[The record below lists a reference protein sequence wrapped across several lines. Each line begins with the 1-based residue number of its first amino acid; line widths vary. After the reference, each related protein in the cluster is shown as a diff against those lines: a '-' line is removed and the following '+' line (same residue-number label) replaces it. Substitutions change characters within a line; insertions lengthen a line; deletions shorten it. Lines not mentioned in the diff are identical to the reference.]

1 MKKIKIK
8 TLEEEIYYEKLD
20 NGLEVYLFN
29 KDTFKSNYV
38 TFTTKYGSVYNEFV
52 PINSDKMTSF
62 PKGIAHFLEHKVF
75 AVKEGPDPMEF
86 FSRSGA
92 ICNAYTTF
100 DNTTYLFYATN
111 KLKENICYL
120 LDYVQ
125 ELYLT
130 PESVENEKKIISEE
144 IHMYDDRPS
153 EVLAERIRLN
163 ALNTNPYRDSI
174 IGTTS
179 DISKITKDNLEVC
192 YNTFYHPSNMF
203 LVVVG
208 SFDHEEIM
216 SSIRDNQKN
225 KKFDKLS
232 EIKIKEFKEEDKV
245 HKKEEI
251 IESTTSVPKVALT
264 IKMPIK
270 NIKLSRR
277 ELSLYLYILFTSMFD
292 ETSEFD
298 EELKKDKIISNTT
311 YVSTLNTKSH
321 MLISII
327 NETPKYKEFIKRV
340 EDKLKNININEK
352 DFNRK
357 KKVLISNEIFAYEYA
372 EQINDIILDDILYTS
387 SIEEDPIG
395 TIEDLKLDVLNDLIK
410 KIDINNTS
418 KIILKNKES
427 NNIRNS

>member
-8 TLEEEIYYEKLD
+8 GLDEVICYEKLD

-29 KDTFKSNYV
+29 KETFKSSYV

-52 PINSDKMTSF
+52 PIGKKMTTF

-75 AVKEGPDPMEF
+75 AVKDGPDPMEF

-100 DNTTYLFYATN
+100 DNTTYLFYATS

-125 ELYLT
+125 DLFLT
-130 PESVENEKKIISEE
+130 EESVENEKSIISEE

-153 EVLAERIRLN
+153 EVLAEKIRLN
-163 ALNTNPYRDSI
+163 ALISNPYRDSI
-174 IGTTS
+174 IGTTD
-179 DISKITKDNLEVC
+179 DISKITKEDLETC
-192 YNTFYHPSNMF
+192 YKTFYHPSNMF

-208 SFDHEEIM
+208 SFDVDEIM
-216 SSIRDNQKN
+216 TSIKDNQRN
-225 KKFDKLS
+225 KAFDPFNEIEVK
-232 EIKIKEFKEEDKV
+232 EIKEKDEV
-245 HKKEEI
+245 YKKEEI
-251 IESTTSVPKVALT
+251 INSTTSIPKVALT

-270 NIKLSRR
+270 GINLSRR

-292 ETSEFD
+292 ETSSFD
-298 EELKKDKIISNTT
+298 EELKKDNIISNTT
-311 YVSTLNTKSH
+311 YVSTLNTNTH

-327 NETPKYKEFIKRV
+327 NETDKYSEFINKV
-340 EDKLKNININEK
+340 EDKLKNISISEE

-372 EQINDIILDDILYTS
+372 EQINDIILDDILYTGKV
-387 SIEEDPIG
+387 EDNPIG
-395 TIEDLKLDVLNDLIK
+395 VIENLKLEVLNEIIK
-410 KIDINNTS
+410 KINSKNIS
-418 KIILKNKES
+418 KIILKNK
-427 NNIRNS
+427 N

>member
-8 TLEEEIYYEKLD
+8 GLDEVICYEKLD

-29 KDTFKSNYV
+29 KESFKSSYV
-38 TFTTKYGSVYNEFV
+38 TFTTKYGSVYNEFI
-52 PINSDKMTSF
+52 PIGSNKMTSF

-75 AVKEGPDPMEF
+75 AVKDGPDPMEF

-100 DNTTYLFYATN
+100 DNTTYLFYATS

-125 ELYLT
+125 DLFLT
-130 PESVENEKKIISEE
+130 EESVENEKSIISEE

-153 EVLAERIRLN
+153 EVLAEKIRLN
-163 ALNTNPYRDSI
+163 ALISNPYRDSI
-174 IGTTS
+174 IGTTD
-179 DISKITKDNLEVC
+179 DISKITKEDLETC
-192 YNTFYHPSNMF
+192 YKTFYHPSNMF

-208 SFDHEEIM
+208 SFDVDEIM
-216 SSIRDNQKN
+216 TSIKDNQRN
-225 KKFDKLS
+225 KAFDS
-232 EIKIKEFKEEDKV
+232 FNEIEVKGIKEKDEV
-245 HKKEEI
+245 YKKEEI
-251 IESTTSVPKVALT
+251 INSTTSIPKVALT

-270 NIKLSRR
+270 GINLSRR

-292 ETSEFD
+292 ETSSFD
-298 EELKKDKIISNTT
+298 EELKKDNIISNTT
-311 YVSTLNTKSH
+311 YVSTLNTNTH

-327 NETPKYKEFIKRV
+327 NETDKYSEFINKV
-340 EDKLKNININEK
+340 EDKLKNISISEE

-372 EQINDIILDDILYTS
+372 EQINDIILDDILYTGKV
-387 SIEEDPIG
+387 EDNPIG
-395 TIEDLKLDVLNDLIK
+395 VIENLKLEVLNEIIK
-410 KIDINNTS
+410 KINSKNIS
-418 KIILKNKES
+418 KIILKNK
-427 NNIRNS
+427 N

>member
-1 MKKIKIK
+1 MKKIKINK
-8 TLEEEIYYEKLD
+8 LDEELYYEKLD

-29 KDTFKSNYV
+29 KESFRSSYV

-52 PINSDKMTSF
+52 PINSKKMTTF

-75 AVKEGPDPMEF
+75 AVKDGPDPMEF

-100 DNTTYLFYATN
+100 DNTTYLFYATS

-130 PESVENEKKIISEE
+130 EESVENEKNIISEE

-153 EVLAERIRLN
+153 EVLAEKIRLN
-163 ALNTNPYRDSI
+163 TLNSNPYRDSI
-174 IGTTS
+174 IGTTD
-179 DISKITKDNLEVC
+179 DISNITKEDLETC
-192 YNTFYHPSNMF
+192 YKTFYHPSNMF

-208 SFDHEEIM
+208 SFDVEEIM
-216 SSIRDNQKN
+216 TTIRDNQKN
-225 KKFDKLS
+225 KEFDALE
-232 EIKIKEFKEEDKV
+232 EIKIKEFKEKDEV
-245 HKKEEI
+245 YKKEEI
-251 IESTTSVPKVALT
+251 IESTTSIPKVALT

-270 NIKLSRR
+270 DLKLSRR

-292 ETSEFD
+292 ETSSFD
-298 EELKKDKIISNTT
+298 EELKKDNIITNTT
-311 YVSTLNTKSH
+311 YVSTLNTNTH

-327 NETPKYKEFIKRV
+327 NETPKYKEFINQV
-340 EDKLKNININEK
+340 ENKLNDLSISKQ
-352 DFNRK
+352 DFSRK

-372 EQINDIILDDILYTS
+372 EQINDIILDDILYTGKV
-387 SIEEDPIG
+387 ENDPIG
-395 TIEDLKLDVLNDLIK
+395 VIDNLKIEVLNDLIK
-410 KIDINNTS
+410 KIDSKNIS
-418 KIILKNKES
+418 KIILKKKDENAL
-427 NNIRNS
+427 

>member
-8 TLEEEIYYEKLD
+8 GLDELICYEKLD

-29 KDTFKSNYV
+29 KETFKSSYV
-38 TFTTKYGSVYNEFV
+38 TFTTKYGSVYNEFI
-52 PINSDKMTSF
+52 PIGSNKMTSF

-75 AVKEGPDPMEF
+75 AVKDGPDPMEF

-100 DNTTYLFYATN
+100 DNTTYLFYATS

-125 ELYLT
+125 DLFLT
-130 PESVENEKKIISEE
+130 EESVENEKSIISEE

-153 EVLAERIRLN
+153 EVLAEKIRLN
-163 ALNTNPYRDSI
+163 ALISNPYRDSI
-174 IGTTS
+174 IGTTD
-179 DISKITKDNLEVC
+179 DISKITKEDLETC
-192 YNTFYHPSNMF
+192 YKTFYHPSNMF

-208 SFDHEEIM
+208 SFDVDEIM
-216 SSIRDNQKN
+216 TSIKDNQRN
-225 KKFDKLS
+225 KVFDS
-232 EIKIKEFKEEDKV
+232 FNEIEVKGIKEKDEV
-245 HKKEEI
+245 YKKEEI
-251 IESTTSVPKVALT
+251 INSTTSIPKVALT

-270 NIKLSRR
+270 GINLSRR

-292 ETSEFD
+292 ETSSFD
-298 EELKKDKIISNTT
+298 EELKKDNIISNTT
-311 YVSTLNTKSH
+311 YVSTLNTNTH

-327 NETPKYKEFIKRV
+327 NETDKYSEFINKV
-340 EDKLKNININEK
+340 EDKLKNISISEE

-372 EQINDIILDDILYTS
+372 EQINDIILDDILYTGKV
-387 SIEEDPIG
+387 EDNPIG
-395 TIEDLKLDVLNDLIK
+395 VIENLELEVLNEIIK
-410 KIDINNTS
+410 KINSKNIS
-418 KIILKNKES
+418 KIILKNK
-427 NNIRNS
+427 N

>member
-8 TLEEEIYYEKLD
+8 NLEEVVYFEKLD
-20 NGLEVYLFN
+20 NGLEVYLLN
-29 KDTFKSNYV
+29 KETFKSNYV
-38 TFTTKYGSVYNEFV
+38 TFTTKYGSVYNEFA
-52 PINSDKMTSF
+52 PIGSDKIVSF

-75 AVKEGPDPMEF
+75 AVKDGPDPMEF

-92 ICNAYTTF
+92 VCNAYTTF

-111 KLKENICYL
+111 RLKENICYL
-120 LDYVQ
+120 LDYVG
-125 ELYLT
+125 ELYVT
-130 PESVENEKKIISEE
+130 DDSVENEKNIISEE

-153 EVLAERIRLN
+153 EVLSEKIRYN

-174 IGTTS
+174 IGTTD
-179 DISKITKDNLEVC
+179 DIGKITKEDLETC

-208 SFDHEEIM
+208 SFNPEEIM
-216 SSIRDNQKN
+216 SCIKDNQKN
-225 KKFDKLS
+225 KKFSKLE
-232 EIKIKEFKEEDKV
+232 EIKVKEIKEKDEV
-245 HKKEEI
+245 YKKEEI
-251 IESTTSVPKVALT
+251 IESTSSIPKISLT

-292 ETSEFD
+292 ETSDFD

-311 YVSTLNTKSH
+311 YVSTLNSSTH

-327 NETPKYKEFIKRV
+327 NETPKYDEFIKMV
-340 EDKLKNININEK
+340 EDKLKSISISEE

-372 EQINDIILDDILYTS
+372 EQINDIILDDILYTG

-395 TIEDLKLDVLNDLIK
+395 TIERLKLDILNELIK
-410 KIDINNTS
+410 KINTNNIS
-418 KIILKNKES
+418 KIILKNSKK
-427 NNIRNS
+427 

>member
-8 TLEEEIYYEKLD
+8 KLDEELYYEKLD

-29 KDTFKSNYV
+29 KESFKSSYV
-38 TFTTKYGSVYNEFV
+38 TFTTKYGSVYNEFI
-52 PINSDKMTSF
+52 PIGSKKMTTF

-75 AVKEGPDPMEF
+75 AVKDGPDPMEF

-100 DNTTYLFYATN
+100 DNTTYLFYATS

-125 ELYLT
+125 DLYLT
-130 PESVENEKKIISEE
+130 DESVENEKKIISEE
-144 IHMYDDRPS
+144 IHMYDDRPA
-153 EVLAERIRLN
+153 EVLSEKIRLN
-163 ALNTNPYRDSI
+163 ALNSNPYRDSI

-179 DISKITKDNLEVC
+179 DISKITKEDLETC
-192 YNTFYHPSNMF
+192 YKTFYHPSNMF

-208 SFDHEEIM
+208 SFDVEEIM
-216 SSIRDNQKN
+216 TAIRDNQG
-225 KKFDKLS
+225 KKVFDVLE
-232 EIKIKEFKEEDKV
+232 EIKIKEFKEKDDV
-245 HKKEEI
+245 YKKEEI
-251 IESTTSVPKVALT
+251 IESTTSIPKVALT

-270 NIKLSRR
+270 DIKLSRR

-292 ETSEFD
+292 ETSSFD

-311 YVSTLNTKSH
+311 YVSTLNTNTH

-327 NETPKYKEFIKRV
+327 NETNKDKEFIKRV
-340 EDKLKNININEK
+340 EDKLKDISISEE

-372 EQINDIILDDILYTS
+372 EQINDIILDDLIYTGKV
-387 SIEEDPIG
+387 EDNPIG
-395 TIEDLKLDVLNDLIK
+395 VIENLNIEVLNDLIK
-410 KIDINNTS
+410 KIDTKNIS
-418 KIILKNKES
+418 KIVLKN
-427 NNIRNS
+427 NNDK

>member
-8 TLEEEIYYEKLD
+8 GLDEVICYEKLD

-29 KDTFKSNYV
+29 KESFKSSYV
-38 TFTTKYGSVYNEFV
+38 TFTTKYGSVYNEFI
-52 PINSDKMTSF
+52 PIGSNKMTSF

-75 AVKEGPDPMEF
+75 AVKDGPDPMEF

-100 DNTTYLFYATN
+100 DNTTYLFYATS

-125 ELYLT
+125 DLFLT
-130 PESVENEKKIISEE
+130 EEAVENEKSIISEE

-153 EVLAERIRLN
+153 EVLAEKIRLN
-163 ALNTNPYRDSI
+163 ALISNPYRDSI
-174 IGTTS
+174 IGTTD
-179 DISKITKDNLEVC
+179 DISKITKEDLETC
-192 YNTFYHPSNMF
+192 YKTFYHPSNMF

-208 SFDHEEIM
+208 SFDVDEIM
-216 SSIRDNQKN
+216 ASIKDNQRN
-225 KKFDKLS
+225 KAFDS
-232 EIKIKEFKEEDKV
+232 FNEIEVKGIKEKDEV
-245 HKKEEI
+245 YKKEEI
-251 IESTTSVPKVALT
+251 INSTTSIPKVALT

-270 NIKLSRR
+270 GINLSRR

-292 ETSEFD
+292 ETSSFD
-298 EELKKDKIISNTT
+298 EELKKDNIISNTT
-311 YVSTLNTKSH
+311 YVSTLNTNTH

-327 NETPKYKEFIKRV
+327 NETDKYSEFINKV
-340 EDKLKNININEK
+340 EDKLKNISISEE

-372 EQINDIILDDILYTS
+372 EQINDIILDDILYTGKV
-387 SIEEDPIG
+387 EDNPIG
-395 TIEDLKLDVLNDLIK
+395 VIENLKLEVLNEIIK
-410 KIDINNTS
+410 KINSKNIS
-418 KIILKNKES
+418 KIILKSKN
-427 NNIRNS
+427 

>member
-8 TLEEEIYYEKLD
+8 GLDEVICYEKLD

-29 KDTFKSNYV
+29 KETFKSSYV
-38 TFTTKYGSVYNEFV
+38 TFTTKYGSVYNEFI
-52 PINSDKMTSF
+52 PIGSNKMTSF

-75 AVKEGPDPMEF
+75 AVKDGPDPMEF

-100 DNTTYLFYATN
+100 DNTTYLFYATS

-125 ELYLT
+125 DLFLT
-130 PESVENEKKIISEE
+130 EESVENEKSIISEE

-153 EVLAERIRLN
+153 EVLAEKIRLN
-163 ALNTNPYRDSI
+163 ALISNPYRDSI
-174 IGTTS
+174 IGTTD
-179 DISKITKDNLEVC
+179 DISKITKEDLETC
-192 YNTFYHPSNMF
+192 YKTFYHPSNMF

-208 SFDHEEIM
+208 SFDVDEIM
-216 SSIRDNQKN
+216 TSIKDNQRN
-225 KKFDKLS
+225 KAFDS
-232 EIKIKEFKEEDKV
+232 FNEIEVKGIKEKDEV
-245 HKKEEI
+245 YKKEEI
-251 IESTTSVPKVALT
+251 INSTTSIPKVALT

-270 NIKLSRR
+270 GINLSRR

-292 ETSEFD
+292 ETSSFD
-298 EELKKDKIISNTT
+298 EELKKDNIISNTT
-311 YVSTLNTKSH
+311 YVSTLNTNTH

-327 NETPKYKEFIKRV
+327 NETDKYSEFINKV
-340 EDKLKNININEK
+340 EDKLKNISISEE

-372 EQINDIILDDILYTS
+372 EQINDIILDDILYTGKV
-387 SIEEDPIG
+387 EDNPIG
-395 TIEDLKLDVLNDLIK
+395 VIENLKLEVLNEIIK
-410 KIDINNTS
+410 KINSKNIS
-418 KIILKNKES
+418 KIILKNK
-427 NNIRNS
+427 N

>member
-8 TLEEEIYYEKLD
+8 GLDEVICYEKLD

-29 KDTFKSNYV
+29 KETFKSSYV

-52 PINSDKMTSF
+52 PIGKKMTTF

-75 AVKEGPDPMEF
+75 AVKDGPDPMEF

-100 DNTTYLFYATN
+100 DNTTYLFYATS

-125 ELYLT
+125 DLFLT
-130 PESVENEKKIISEE
+130 EESVENEKNIISEE

-153 EVLAERIRLN
+153 EVLAEKIRLN
-163 ALNTNPYRDSI
+163 ALNSNPYRDSI
-174 IGTTS
+174 IGTTD
-179 DISKITKDNLEVC
+179 DISKITKEDLETC
-192 YNTFYHPSNMF
+192 YKTFYHPSNMF

-208 SFDHEEIM
+208 SFDVDEIM
-216 SSIRDNQKN
+216 TSIKDNQRN
-225 KKFDKLS
+225 KAFDS
-232 EIKIKEFKEEDKV
+232 FNEIEVKGIKEKDEV
-245 HKKEEI
+245 YKKEEI
-251 IESTTSVPKVALT
+251 INSTTSIPKVALT

-270 NIKLSRR
+270 GINLSRR

-292 ETSEFD
+292 ETSSFD
-298 EELKKDKIISNTT
+298 EELKKDNIISNTT
-311 YVSTLNTKSH
+311 YVSTLNTNTH

-327 NETPKYKEFIKRV
+327 NETDKYSEFINKV
-340 EDKLKNININEK
+340 EDKLKNISISEE

-372 EQINDIILDDILYTS
+372 EQINDIILDDILYTGKV
-387 SIEEDPIG
+387 EDNPIG
-395 TIEDLKLDVLNDLIK
+395 VIENLKLEVLNEIIK
-410 KIDINNTS
+410 KINSKNIS
-418 KIILKNKES
+418 KIILKNK
-427 NNIRNS
+427 N

>member
-8 TLEEEIYYEKLD
+8 GLDELICYEKLD

-29 KDTFKSNYV
+29 KETFKSSYV

-52 PINSDKMTSF
+52 PIGKKMTTF

-75 AVKEGPDPMEF
+75 AVKDGPDPMEF

-100 DNTTYLFYATN
+100 DNTTYLFYATS

-125 ELYLT
+125 DLFLT
-130 PESVENEKKIISEE
+130 EESVENEKNIISEE

-153 EVLAERIRLN
+153 EVLAEKIRLN
-163 ALNTNPYRDSI
+163 ALNSNPYRDSI
-174 IGTTS
+174 IGTTD
-179 DISKITKDNLEVC
+179 DISKITKEDLETC
-192 YNTFYHPSNMF
+192 YKTFYHPSNMF

-208 SFDHEEIM
+208 SFDVDEIM
-216 SSIRDNQKN
+216 TSIKDNQRN
-225 KKFDKLS
+225 KAFDS
-232 EIKIKEFKEEDKV
+232 FNEIEVKGIKEKDEV
-245 HKKEEI
+245 YKKEEI
-251 IESTTSVPKVALT
+251 INSTTSIPKVALT

-270 NIKLSRR
+270 GINLSRR

-292 ETSEFD
+292 ETSSFD
-298 EELKKDKIISNTT
+298 EELKKDNIISNTT
-311 YVSTLNTKSH
+311 YVSTLNTNTH

-327 NETPKYKEFIKRV
+327 NETDKYSEFINKV
-340 EDKLKNININEK
+340 EDKLKNISISEE

-372 EQINDIILDDILYTS
+372 EQINDIILDDILYTGKV
-387 SIEEDPIG
+387 EDNPIG
-395 TIEDLKLDVLNDLIK
+395 VIENLELEVLNEIIK
-410 KIDINNTS
+410 KINSKNIS
-418 KIILKNKES
+418 KIILKNK
-427 NNIRNS
+427 N

>member
-8 TLEEEIYYEKLD
+8 GLDELICYEKLD

-29 KDTFKSNYV
+29 KETFKSSYV

-52 PINSDKMTSF
+52 PIGKKMTTF

-75 AVKEGPDPMEF
+75 AVKDGPDPMEF

-100 DNTTYLFYATN
+100 DNTTFLFYATS

-125 ELYLT
+125 DLFLT
-130 PESVENEKKIISEE
+130 EESVENEKSIISEE

-153 EVLAERIRLN
+153 EVLAEKIRLN
-163 ALNTNPYRDSI
+163 VLISNPYRDSI
-174 IGTTS
+174 IGTTD
-179 DISKITKDNLEVC
+179 DISKITKEDLETC
-192 YNTFYHPSNMF
+192 YKTFYHPSNMF

-208 SFDHEEIM
+208 SFDVDEIM
-216 SSIRDNQKN
+216 TSIKDNQRN
-225 KKFDKLS
+225 KAFDS
-232 EIKIKEFKEEDKV
+232 FNEIEVKGIKEKDEV
-245 HKKEEI
+245 YKKEEI
-251 IESTTSVPKVALT
+251 INSTTSIPKVALT

-270 NIKLSRR
+270 GINLSRR

-292 ETSEFD
+292 ETSSFD
-298 EELKKDKIISNTT
+298 EELKKDNIISNTT
-311 YVSTLNTKSH
+311 YVSTLNTNTH

-327 NETPKYKEFIKRV
+327 NETDKYSEFINKV
-340 EDKLKNININEK
+340 EDKLKNISISEE

-372 EQINDIILDDILYTS
+372 EQINDIILDDILYTGKV
-387 SIEEDPIG
+387 EDNPIG
-395 TIEDLKLDVLNDLIK
+395 VIENLELEVLNEIIK
-410 KIDINNTS
+410 KINSKNIS
-418 KIILKNKES
+418 KIILKNK
-427 NNIRNS
+427 N

>member
-8 TLEEEIYYEKLD
+8 GLDEVICYEKLD

-29 KDTFKSNYV
+29 KESFKSSYV

-52 PINSDKMTSF
+52 PIGKKMTTF

-75 AVKEGPDPMEF
+75 AVKDGPDPMEF

-100 DNTTYLFYATN
+100 DNTTYLFYATS

-125 ELYLT
+125 DLFLT
-130 PESVENEKKIISEE
+130 EESVENEKNIISEE

-153 EVLAERIRLN
+153 EVLAEKIRLN
-163 ALNTNPYRDSI
+163 ALISNPYRDSI
-174 IGTTS
+174 IGTTD
-179 DISKITKDNLEVC
+179 DISKITKEDLETC
-192 YNTFYHPSNMF
+192 YKTFYHPSNMF

-208 SFDHEEIM
+208 SFDVDEIM
-216 SSIRDNQKN
+216 ASIKDNQRN
-225 KKFDKLS
+225 KVFDS
-232 EIKIKEFKEEDKV
+232 FNEIEVKGIKEKDEV
-245 HKKEEI
+245 YKKEEI
-251 IESTTSVPKVALT
+251 INSTTSIPKVALT

-270 NIKLSRR
+270 GINLSRR

-292 ETSEFD
+292 ETSSFD
-298 EELKKDKIISNTT
+298 EELKKDNIISNTT
-311 YVSTLNTKSH
+311 YVSTLNTNTH

-327 NETPKYKEFIKRV
+327 NETDKYSEFINKV
-340 EDKLKNININEK
+340 EDKLKNISISEE

-372 EQINDIILDDILYTS
+372 EQINDIILDDILYTGKV
-387 SIEEDPIG
+387 EDNPIG
-395 TIEDLKLDVLNDLIK
+395 VIENLKLEVLNEIIK
-410 KIDINNTS
+410 KINSKNIS
-418 KIILKNKES
+418 KIILKNK
-427 NNIRNS
+427 N

>member
-8 TLEEEIYYEKLD
+8 GLDEVICYEKLD

-29 KDTFKSNYV
+29 KETFKSSYV
-38 TFTTKYGSVYNEFV
+38 TFTTKYGSVYNEFI
-52 PINSDKMTSF
+52 PIGSNKMTSF

-75 AVKEGPDPMEF
+75 AVKDGPDPMEF

-100 DNTTYLFYATN
+100 DNTTYLFYATS

-125 ELYLT
+125 DLFLT
-130 PESVENEKKIISEE
+130 EESVENEKSIISEE

-153 EVLAERIRLN
+153 EVLAEKIRLN
-163 ALNTNPYRDSI
+163 ALISNPYRDSI
-174 IGTTS
+174 IGTTD
-179 DISKITKDNLEVC
+179 DISKITKEDLETC
-192 YNTFYHPSNMF
+192 YKTFYHPSNMF

-208 SFDHEEIM
+208 SFDVDEIM
-216 SSIRDNQKN
+216 TSIKDNQRN
-225 KKFDKLS
+225 KAFDS
-232 EIKIKEFKEEDKV
+232 FNEIEVKGIKEKDEV
-245 HKKEEI
+245 YKKEEI
-251 IESTTSVPKVALT
+251 INSTTSIPKVALT

-270 NIKLSRR
+270 GINLSRR

-292 ETSEFD
+292 ETSSFD
-298 EELKKDKIISNTT
+298 EELKKDNIISNTT
-311 YVSTLNTKSH
+311 YVSTLNTNTH

-327 NETPKYKEFIKRV
+327 NETDKYSEFINKV
-340 EDKLKNININEK
+340 EDKLKNISISEE

-372 EQINDIILDDILYTS
+372 EQINDIILDDILYTGKNQ
-387 SIEEDPIG
+387 D
-395 TIEDLKLDVLNDLIK
+395 TNTK
-410 KIDINNTS
+410 TS
-418 KIILKNKES
+418 KTIITTLNKLCFF
-427 NNIRNS
+427 IFFLL

>member
-8 TLEEEIYYEKLD
+8 GLDELICYEKLD

-29 KDTFKSNYV
+29 KETFKSSYV
-38 TFTTKYGSVYNEFV
+38 TFTTKYGSVYNEFI
-52 PINSDKMTSF
+52 PIGSNKMTSF

-75 AVKEGPDPMEF
+75 AVKDGPDPMEF

-100 DNTTYLFYATN
+100 DNTTYLFYATS

-125 ELYLT
+125 DLFLT
-130 PESVENEKKIISEE
+130 EESVENEKSIISEE

-153 EVLAERIRLN
+153 EVLAEKIRLN
-163 ALNTNPYRDSI
+163 ALISNPYRDSI
-174 IGTTS
+174 IGTTD
-179 DISKITKDNLEVC
+179 DISKITKEDLETC
-192 YNTFYHPSNMF
+192 YKTFYHPSNMF

-208 SFDHEEIM
+208 SFDVDEIM
-216 SSIRDNQKN
+216 TSIKDNQRN
-225 KKFDKLS
+225 KVFDS
-232 EIKIKEFKEEDKV
+232 FNEIEVKGIKEKDEV
-245 HKKEEI
+245 YKKEEI
-251 IESTTSVPKVALT
+251 INSTTSIPKVALT

-270 NIKLSRR
+270 GINLSRR

-292 ETSEFD
+292 ETSSFD
-298 EELKKDKIISNTT
+298 EELKKDNIISNTT
-311 YVSTLNTKSH
+311 YVSTLNTNTH

-327 NETPKYKEFIKRV
+327 NETDKYSEFINKV
-340 EDKLKNININEK
+340 EDKLKNISISEE

-372 EQINDIILDDILYTS
+372 EQINDIILDDILYTGKV
-387 SIEEDPIG
+387 EDNPIG
-395 TIEDLKLDVLNDLIK
+395 VIENLKLEVLNEIIK
-410 KIDINNTS
+410 KINSKNIS
-418 KIILKNKES
+418 KIILKNK
-427 NNIRNS
+427 N

>member
-1 MKKIKIK
+1 MKKIKINN
-8 TLEEEIYYEKLD
+8 LDEEVYYEKLN
-20 NGLEVYLFN
+20 NGLEVYLLS
-29 KDTFKSNYV
+29 KDTFRSNYV

-52 PINSDKMTSF
+52 PIGSEKMTTF

-100 DNTTYLFYATN
+100 DNTTYLFYATS

-125 ELYLT
+125 QLYLT
-130 PESVENEKKIISEE
+130 DESVENEKNIISEE

-153 EVLAERIRLN
+153 EVLAEKIRLN
-163 ALNTNPYRDSI
+163 ALNSNPYRDSI

-179 DISKITKDNLEVC
+179 DISKITKDDLETC
-192 YNTFYHPSNMF
+192 YKTFYHPSNMF

-208 SFDHEEIM
+208 SFDVEEIM
-216 SSIRDNQKN
+216 TAIKDNQNRKE
-225 KKFDKLS
+225 FDELKD
-232 EIKIKEFKEEDKV
+232 IKVKEFKEKDEV
-245 HKKEEI
+245 YKKEEI
-251 IESTTSVPKVALT
+251 IDSTTSVPKVSLT
-264 IKMPIK
+264 IKIPIK
-270 NIKLSRR
+270 DLKLTRR

-292 ETSEFD
+292 ETSSFD
-298 EELKKDKIISNTT
+298 EELKKDKIITNTT
-311 YVSTLNTKSH
+311 YVSTLNTNTH

-327 NETPKYKEFIKRV
+327 NETDKHNEFIKRV
-340 EDKLKNININEK
+340 EDRLKSISINDE

-372 EQINDIILDDILYTS
+372 EQINDIILDDILYTGKV
-387 SIEEDPIG
+387 EEDPIG
-395 TIEDLKLDVLNDLIK
+395 VIENLKIGVLNDLID
-410 KIDINNTS
+410 KIDSKNVS
-418 KIILKNKES
+418 KIVLKS
-427 NNIRNS
+427 NGNR

>member
-8 TLEEEIYYEKLD
+8 NLDEEVYFEKLD
-20 NGLEVYLFN
+20 NGLEVYLLS
-29 KDTFKSNYV
+29 KETFKSNYV
-38 TFTTKYGSVYNEFV
+38 TFTTKYGSIYNEFV
-52 PINSDKMTSF
+52 PIKESKMTTF

-75 AVKEGPDPMEF
+75 AVKSGPDPMEF
-86 FSRSGA
+86 FAQSGS

-100 DNTTYLFYATN
+100 DNTTYLFYATS

-130 PESVENEKKIISEE
+130 EESVENEKNIISEE

-153 EVLAERIRLN
+153 EVLSEKIRLN

-174 IGTTS
+174 IGTTD
-179 DISKITKDNLEVC
+179 DISKITKEDLEVC

-208 SFDHEEIM
+208 SFNPEEIM
-216 SSIRDNQKN
+216 TSIKDNQS
-225 KKFDKLS
+225 KKTFSKL
-232 EIKIKEFKEEDKV
+232 EKIKVKELKEEDKV
-245 HKKEEI
+245 SKKEEI
-251 IESTTSVPKVALT
+251 IESTTSVPKVSLT
-264 IKMPIK
+264 IKFPIK
-270 NIKLSRR
+270 DVNLTRR

-292 ETSEFD
+292 ETSSFD
-298 EELKKDKIISNTT
+298 EELKKDNIITNTT
-311 YVSTLNTKSH
+311 YVSTLNTSTH

-327 NETPKYKEFIKRV
+327 NETPNYKEFIKRV
-340 EDKLKNININEK
+340 EDKLKDISITKE

-372 EQINDIILDDILYTS
+372 EQINDILLDDILYTGK
-387 SIEEDPIG
+387 IEENPIE
-395 TIEDLKLDVLNDLIK
+395 TIDNLSIDILNKLIK
-410 KIDINNTS
+410 KINTNNIS
-418 KIILKNKES
+418 KIILKNDKEKEA
-427 NNIRNS
+427 N